1 MSRMELPESDSLE
14 AHALLLLAEDGELT
28 QETLRASSPA
38 ICTHAITALATLGWP
53 VGAIPTER
61 GSFKWGLVND
71 AEKKRQ
77 FSARIRS
84 RGFIEWQEEAVAV
97 LEGNPVPVRAKK
109 ATSVAWRAE
118 DFTGTAGSRL
128 RLPTMGSPQFRIVFA
143 LMNLEKADP
152 ATSETSAT
160 QFIAGAL
167 DLQSDSWPI
176 EISISPLAVTWKQV
190 PRAVLD
196 AWQVTFGDRGR
207 REALAGTLGG
217 WR

>member
-1 MSRMELPESDSLE
+1 MSRMELPEPDTTE

-28 QETLRASSPA
+28 METLRASSPA

-53 VGAIPTER
+53 VRAIPTER

-84 RGFIEWQEEAVAV
+84 RGFIEWQDEAIAV
-97 LEGNPVPVRAKK
+97 LEGKPVPVRAKK
-109 ATSVAWRAE
+109 APSVAWRAE
-118 DFTGTAGSRL
+118 DFTGAAGSRL
-128 RLPTMGSPQFRIVFA
+128 RLPTMGGPQFRIVFA

-176 EISISPLAVTWKQV
+176 EISISPLAATWKQV

-217 WR
+217 SR

>member
-1 MSRMELPESDSLE
+1 
-14 AHALLLLAEDGELT
+14 LA
-28 QETLRASSPA
+28 
-38 ICTHAITALATLGWP
+38 
-53 VGAIPTER
+53 
-61 GSFKWGLVND
+61 ND

-97 LEGNPVPVRAKK
+97 LEGKPAPARAKK
-109 ATSVAWRAE
+109 APSVTWCAE
-118 DFTGTAGSRL
+118 DFTGAAGSRL
-128 RLPTMGSPQFRIVFA
+128 QLPKMGMSSPQFRIVFA

-152 ATSETSAT
+152 VTSETSAT
-160 QFIAGAL
+160 QFIAAAL

-176 EISISPLAVTWKQV
+176 EISISPLAATWSKQV

-207 REALAGTLGG
+207 REALAGTSCGS
-217 WR
+217 R